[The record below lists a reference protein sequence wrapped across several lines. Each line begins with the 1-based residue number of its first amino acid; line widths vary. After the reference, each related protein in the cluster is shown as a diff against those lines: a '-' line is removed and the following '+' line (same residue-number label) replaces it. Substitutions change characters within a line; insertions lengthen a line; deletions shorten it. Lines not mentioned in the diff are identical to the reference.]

1 MLGGVPQE
9 SVLGHHCT
17 SALLCLV
24 TLRSPLVFFPS
35 QSLHLS
41 CWSLTVCCCSCRLR
55 DLEGIGKSLKYYRD
69 SYHPLD
75 DWIQQIETT
84 QRKIQENQPENSKTL
99 ALQLNQQKVPRQILV
114 PWFCLHLVGH
124 EPHLSLLCWK
134 KSNYLNNHEEEQS
147 TWEFHTPN
155 LPAFIFISWKSFLK
169 AQIINRVLG

>member
-1 MLGGVPQE
+1 MLYGLPQE
-9 SVLGHHCT
+9 SVWGRHCT

-24 TLRSPLVFFPS
+24 SLGSPLVLFSSWF
-35 QSLHLS
+35 LHLS

-84 QRKIQENQPENSKTL
+84 QRKIQENQPENSKAL
-99 ALQLNQQKVPRQILV
+99 ALQLNQQKVHREILV
-114 PWFCLHLVGH
+114 LWFCLHLVGH

-134 KSNYLNNHEEEQS
+134 KRQLFSR
-147 TWEFHTPN
+147 TWGRTVYMRILYPKPTLHLFLFPGSH
-155 LPAFIFISWKSFLK
+155 FWKH
-169 AQIINRVLG
+169 R

>member
-24 TLRSPLVFFPS
+24 TLGSPLVFFPS
-35 QSLHLS
+35 QFLHLS

-84 QRKIQENQPENSKTL
+84 QRKIQENQPENSKAL
-99 ALQLNQQKVPRQILV
+99 ALQLNQQKVPGQILV
-114 PWFCLHLVGH
+114 LWFCLHLVGH
-124 EPHLSLLCWK
+124 EPHPSLLWWK
-134 KSNYLNNHEEEQS
+134 KRQLFRQPWGRTVYMRIPHPRPTCIYFYFLEVIFES
-147 TWEFHTPN
+147 TDN
-155 LPAFIFISWKSFLK
+155 
-169 AQIINRVLG
+169 